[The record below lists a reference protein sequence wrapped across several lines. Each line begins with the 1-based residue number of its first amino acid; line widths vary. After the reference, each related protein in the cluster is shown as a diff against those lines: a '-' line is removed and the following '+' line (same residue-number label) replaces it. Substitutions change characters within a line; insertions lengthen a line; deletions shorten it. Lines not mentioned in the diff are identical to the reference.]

1 MTTNPVASFI
11 RKRPILSIVI
21 FLTALLW
28 ISTQMPSGQKA
39 ESKNSSYKKIFAEG
53 EVDSVLNSGREI
65 KVTICEDSELDA
77 CLGPFLSYA
86 EHMERT
92 AGKQGKIRKTEPLTP
107 DGFNEHSLIWE
118 KNGRVYTLTWFNRI
132 RTDDDISGRL
142 ELLVRKK

>member
-21 FLTALLW
+21 FLPALLW

-53 EVDSVLNSGREI
+53 EVDSVLNSGGEI

-77 CLGPFLSYA
+77 CLGPFLSVSF
-86 EHMERT
+86 H
-92 AGKQGKIRKTEPLTP
+92 K
-107 DGFNEHSLIWE
+107 
-118 KNGRVYTLTWFNRI
+118 
-132 RTDDDISGRL
+132 
-142 ELLVRKK
+142 